1 MAFPFLTIFL
11 IFLIVLNIAK
21 HSTEKKE
28 HESKD
33 LFWQRENASN
43 AAPKKDISSLN
54 YIYFSLADLPA
65 PTSDPQLLEE
75 YEKLRLLSDAT
86 ILNLTGYSNT
96 DLKLNYGASNLSAL
110 IKYDQNFTQLCQL
123 LNRIGDSFYQLSL
136 YSEAIQILEF
146 AVACQSDIS
155 GTYRLLAQ
163 LYAARN
169 QQYRISDL
177 IARAQNLNSLSR
189 EIIIRHLEEFVHTV
203 E

>member
-1 MAFPFLTIFL
+1 MAFPFLTMFL
-11 IFLIVLNIAK
+11 IFLIVLNVSK
-21 HSTEKKE
+21 HSVEKKE
-28 HESKD
+28 KESRG
-33 LFWQRENASN
+33 LFWDRENESN
-43 AAPKKDISSLN
+43 EVIKKDISSLN
-54 YIYFSLADLPA
+54 YIHFSLADFPLP
-65 PTSDPQLLEE
+65 TNDSEITED
-75 YEKLRLLSDAT
+75 YEKLRLLSEMT

-96 DLKLNYGASNLSAL
+96 DLKLAYGPSNLSVL
-110 IKYDQNFTQLCQL
+110 IKYDQNFTQLCQV
-123 LNRIGDSFYQLSL
+123 LNHLGDSFYQLGMS
-136 YSEAIQILEF
+136 SEAIVILEF

-189 EIIIRHLEEFVHTV
+189 EIIIRHLEEYVHTV

>member
-11 IFLIVLNIAK
+11 VFLIILNVSK
-21 HSTEKKE
+21 HSVEKKE
-28 HESKD
+28 QESRG
-33 LFWQRENASN
+33 LFWDRENASN
-43 AAPKKDISSLN
+43 TVSKKDISSLN
-54 YIYFSLADLPA
+54 YIHFSLADFPA
-65 PTSDPQLLEE
+65 PTTDPQIIED
-75 YEKLRLLSDAT
+75 YEKLRLLSEMT

-96 DLKLNYGASNLSAL
+96 DLKLAYGASNLSAL
-110 IKYDQNFTQLCQL
+110 IKYDQHFTQLCQV
-123 LNRIGDSFYQLSL
+123 LNRLGTSYHQLGM
-136 YSEAIQILEF
+136 YAEAIIVLEF

-155 GTYRLLAQ
+155 TTYRLLAQ
-163 LYAARN
+163 LYASRN

>member
-11 IFLIVLNIAK
+11 LFLIVLNVAK
-21 HSTEKKE
+21 HSVEKKE

-43 AAPKKDISSLN
+43 ATPKKDISSLN
-54 YIYFSLADLPA
+54 YIHFSLADFPS
-65 PTSDPQLLEE
+65 PTSDPQLLED
-75 YEKLRLLSDAT
+75 YKKLRLLSDVT

-96 DLKLNYGASNLSAL
+96 DLKLQYGASNLSAL
-110 IKYDQNFTQLCQL
+110 IKYDQNFTQLCQV
-123 LNRIGDSFYQLSL
+123 LNRIGDSFYQLGMD
-136 YSEAIQILEF
+136 SEAIQILEF

-155 GTYRLLAQ
+155 GSYQLLAK
-163 LYAARN
+163 LYTARN

-177 IARAQNLNSLSR
+177 ISRAQNLNSLSR
-189 EIIIRHLEEFVHTV
+189 EIIIRHLEESVHTV

>member
-11 IFLIVLNIAK
+11 LFLIVLNVAK
-21 HSTEKKE
+21 HSVEKKE
-28 HESKD
+28 HESKN

-54 YIYFSLADLPA
+54 YIHFSLADFPA
-65 PTSDPQLLEE
+65 PTSDPQFLED
-75 YEKLRLLSDAT
+75 YEKLRLLSDVT

-96 DLKLNYGASNLSAL
+96 DLKLQYGASNLSAL
-110 IKYDQNFTQLCQL
+110 IKYDQNFTQLCQV
-123 LNRIGDSFYQLSL
+123 LNRIGNSFYQLGMD
-136 YSEAIQILEF
+136 SEAIQILEF
-146 AVACQSDIS
+146 AVACQSDLS
-155 GTYRLLAQ
+155 GSYQLLAK

-177 IARAQNLNSLSR
+177 ISRAQNLNSLSR
-189 EIIIRHLEEFVHTV
+189 EIIIRHLEEYVHTV